1 MRSDQRRADGCAR
14 MVYSSVVGRYRSVG
28 QPRTPL
34 RGFQRVLTGT
44 QGVLKGGAWSNSS
57 VRHCRCCRRLG
68 AAHSCASHLAALYGW
83 LLLAAALALQQCV
96 KTIAAHLRI
105 IARPAGSHRT
115 ATCCASWHAMCRRN
129 PAYYVANAYHEELR
143 ARHMH
148 FDVVAFGIFNAG
160 AAIAPPV
167 SRSPRARCTMACCV
181 SCVSCYLMCDT
192 VARRSH

>member
-1 MRSDQRRADGCAR
+1 M
-14 MVYSSVVGRYRSVG
+14 
-28 QPRTPL
+28 
-34 RGFQRVLTGT
+34 
-44 QGVLKGGAWSNSS
+44 
-57 VRHCRCCRRLG
+57 
-68 AAHSCASHLAALYGW
+68 LYGL

-105 IARPAGSHRT
+105 IARPAGSHRA

-160 AAIAPPV
+160 AAIAPAQW
-167 SRSPRARCTMACCV
+167 SLALLPRAVTLHDGMLCV
-181 SCVSCYLMCDT
+181 VCFVLPQCDT